1 MKKETEI
8 EFLKEKI
15 EFNKRIHCIKVVE
28 KYERELK
35 KLTDSIKEDDK
46 HR

>member
-15 EFNKRIHCIKVVE
+15 EFNKRIHCNKVAE
-28 KYERELK
+28 RYERELK
-35 KLTDSIKEDDK
+35 TLTDSIKEDNK
-46 HR
+46 PH